1 MNLSNI
7 VNVGMIADVELKTIA
22 SGACVHEH
30 PRYKLTRKD
39 YQSQTKN
46 DEWENKKI
54 AGFFCRSRF
63 WIWHRSPVC
72 FQDKSFPLES

>member
-1 MNLSNI
+1 MKRNLSNI

-46 DEWENKKI
+46 D
-54 AGFFCRSRF
+54 
-63 WIWHRSPVC
+63 V
-72 FQDKSFPLES
+72 